1 MYIERLERFA
11 NLMMKVSAVL
21 AVVTMVSMTS
31 SCSTSRDD
39 TDPVDGR
46 SGMMLLTDSGTGCQ
60 YRYWGSLTP
69 RMDANGKQI
78 CNVTR

>member
-1 MYIERLERFA
+1 MRM
-11 NLMMKVSAVL
+11 NPTGLMIGIGISLICMLILLPSAH
-21 AVVTMVSMTS
+21 
-31 SCSTSRDD
+31 DD

-60 YRYWGSLTP
+60 YLYRGSLTP